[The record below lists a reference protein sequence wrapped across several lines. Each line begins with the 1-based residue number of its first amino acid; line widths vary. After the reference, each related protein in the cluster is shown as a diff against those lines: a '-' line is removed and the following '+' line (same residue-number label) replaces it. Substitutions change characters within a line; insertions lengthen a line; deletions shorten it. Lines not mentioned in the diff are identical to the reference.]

1 MLLPG
6 DAIAQGQQRVH
17 EVDVLEEHALLLGG
31 QLHIG
36 EIPEAAD
43 AQADE
48 PVGQGLGHVLRHGQ
62 HRHVGLVVGHIFLQ
76 LVHGAHRHAA
86 DLRADEG
93 GGDVEGGVDAE
104 ADLVKVEVLQQGVAQ
119 MARADDDEPVALVDA
134 QNMAD
139 LGAQLRHV
147 VAVALLAEL
156 AEAAQ
161 ILPYLRG
168 GDVHLRPQ
176 GVRADAYHTLVIQV
190 IQVAVVAGQPVDHSI
205 GDFLFFH
212 IETLFGLEYGAKH
225 RNLVA
230 ILQQVRRVVN
240 FFNNL
245 SAKNFLENGFTSAG
259 RTAIIPR
266 VE

>member
-1 MLLPG
+1 MFRKHLLDAALDLLAVDGAMALFKAVAGFKNG
-6 DAIAQGQQRVH
+6 DPER
-17 EVDVLEEHALLLGG
+17 GG
-31 QLHIG
+31 
-36 EIPEAAD
+36 E
-43 AQADE
+43 
-48 PVGQGLGHVLRHGQ
+48 LR
-62 HRHVGLVVGHIFLQ
+62 Q
-76 LVHGAHRHAA
+76 LVGGEDAA
-86 DLRADEG
+86 G
-93 GGDVEGGVDAE
+93 
-104 ADLVKVEVLQQGVAQ
+104 
-119 MARADDDEPVALVDA
+119 ARADDDEPVALVDA